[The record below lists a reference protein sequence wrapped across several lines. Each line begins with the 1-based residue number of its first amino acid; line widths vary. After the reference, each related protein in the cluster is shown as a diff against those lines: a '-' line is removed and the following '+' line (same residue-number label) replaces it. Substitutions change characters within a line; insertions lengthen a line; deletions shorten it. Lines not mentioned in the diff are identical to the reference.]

1 MRNEW
6 GEEILGVLSRVL
18 FSVGLFFVFAAC
30 SEVPSEGQRKER
42 DFEIG
47 YELLNALYLF
57 DPMNLVEQDVR
68 LENIL
73 SEELYWRYSLTN
85 DLRQLNAYLRFMNR
99 EATPVI
105 IEQSEGRVVFYFLN
119 YNIASNRTFVIEFR
133 HNGYYVTNLQEYEIF
148 FMPMSGRWFWEDE

>member
-1 MRNEW
+1 MKTVYR
-6 GEEILGVLSRVL
+6 GLLISCLFLLLVGCSSFLRTEEHSR
-18 FSVGLFFVFAAC
+18 
-30 SEVPSEGQRKER
+30 ER

-57 DPMNLVEQDVR
+57 DPMNLVEQDMR

-99 EATPVI
+99 EASPVI
-105 IEQSEGRVVFYFLN
+105 IQQDVGRIVFYFLN
-119 YNIASNRTFVIEFR
+119 YNIPTNRTFVIEFK
-133 HNGYYVTNLQEYEIF
+133 HNGYYVTHLQEYEIF
-148 FMPMSGRWFWEDE
+148 FMPLSGRWFWEEN